1 MKKFIDF
8 LASLR
13 WICVL
18 MLFLLLLPVVA
29 SYIPV
34 TYLYAEGVD
43 ADPETVDEF
52 VFYDDVQENNVSK
65 LVYDPMG
72 HSVLYYDMEGNAYY
86 LPEKL
91 DGSLRVGDGVQIIKV
106 SFGTMITVSCFLVSI
121 FLVYTLGKE
130 FRKREVCSSSFDQV
144 DFSQPAQQAV
154 QPKTKSGTQ
163 TAAKPQEKKG
173 EKLVIEHVSFD
184 DVAGYQQTKDSMQFL
199 VTCLKNQKKLDQ
211 MGVKMPRGVLL
222 YGPPG
227 TGKTLMAKAIACTAQ
242 VPFFYASGSQFMEIY
257 VGAGAKNV
265 RAIYEKARK
274 NAPCVVFIDEIDAI
288 GCNRSGAMND
298 SERKQTL
305 DELLVNLD
313 GMGTSRGVL
322 TIAAT
327 NMLGDLDPALTR
339 SGRFDRKIAV
349 PLPNLQD
356 RIAIL
361 KVHAKNKRLSS
372 GVDLDDIASMTGGF
386 SGADLAG
393 LLNEA
398 GIIALQKDREV
409 ISRSDVEEAMI
420 QVATGGE
427 ARGSS
432 DKSVRRLVAYHEAG
446 HAVAY
451 RVIAKQPV
459 SRVTIVGSTSGVGG
473 VTFGKETADTA
484 FPSKQSMEEQICVCY
499 AGRAAEVVAFGESNM
514 TVGAS
519 SDIKKATSLIRQYL
533 VNFGMNES
541 VGLIDMDVLANNRMV
556 SSTDS
561 QIVEEARKLSARLYK
576 ETVAVLKEYR
586 GLLDMMV
593 DELLRKQSLNEREVQ
608 SIFDRYMAKKDTDA
622 AKEAKA

>member
-1 MKKFIDF
+1 MLVIL
-8 LASLR
+8 LA
-13 WICVL
+13 
-18 MLFLLLLPVVA
+18 LPVVA

-34 TYLYAEGVD
+34 TLLINYEGEPV
-43 ADPETVDEF
+43 EVDEF
-52 VFYDDVQENNVSK
+52 ALYSDVQENNISE

-72 HSVLYYDMEGNAYY
+72 HSVLYYDMDGDLFYMPNRLSSSLKVGSDVEVT
-86 LPEKL
+86 KL
-91 DGSLRVGDGVQIIKV
+91 
-106 SFGTMITVSCFLVSI
+106 SFGTTITILCLVFSMALFYLI
-121 FLVYTLGKE
+121 GRAYRNECETTAN
-130 FRKREVCSSSFDQV
+130 SFNQV
-144 DFSQPAQQAV
+144 DFNAPPSQIQQGQSQKEASKATA
-154 QPKTKSGTQ
+154 KT
-163 TAAKPQEKKG
+163 QEKKN

-184 DVAGYQQTKDSMQFL
+184 DVAGYKQTKESMQFL
-199 VTCLKNQKKLDQ
+199 VTCLKNQKKLED

-227 TGKTLMAKAIACTAQ
+227 TGKTLMAKAIACSAQ

-265 RAIYEKARK
+265 RAIYEKAKK

-288 GCNRSGAMND
+288 GCNRSGAVND

-313 GMGTSRGVL
+313 GMGSSKGVL

-349 PLPNLQD
+349 PLPNMQD

-361 KVHAKNKRLSS
+361 KVHARNKRLSS
-372 GVDLDDIASMTGGF
+372 GVDLEDIASMTGGF

-398 GIIALQKDREV
+398 GIIALQKGAEI
-409 ISRSDVEEAMI
+409 ISRSDIEEAMI

-427 ARGSS
+427 ARGST

-451 RVIAKQPV
+451 KVIAKQPV

-473 VTFGKETADTA
+473 VTFGKETSETS
-484 FPSKQSMEEQICVCY
+484 FPSKQSLEEQICVCY

-519 SDIKKATSLIRQYL
+519 SDIKKATNLIRQYL
-533 VNFGMNES
+533 INFGMSES
-541 VGLIDMDVLANNRMV
+541 VGLIDMDVLSNSRL
-556 SSTDS
+556 SSSADDR
-561 QIVEEARKLSARLYK
+561 IVEEARQLSMRLYK
-576 ETVAVLKEYR
+576 ETIQVIRQYR

-593 DELLRKQSLNEREVQ
+593 DELLQKQSLNEREVQ
-608 SIFDRYMAKKDTDA
+608 SIFDRYA
-622 AKEAKA
+622 AKQAKAETGSKGG